1 MVLEKYPWLTAL
13 DGGIFGKW
21 NVKLK
26 GKMDSERRFFGAEV
40 QTEVLHML
48 YN

>member
-1 MVLEKYPWLTAL
+1 MVLEGYPWLIAL

-26 GKMDSERRFFGAEV
+26 GKWILKGIFGAGE